1 MKEQYRDLEFS
12 IEARDHYFI
21 LKEGVLS
28 ILRSEFHTK
37 AVALSTLISLFHT
50 KTGVLSILR
59 SEFHTKTAA

>member
-28 ILRSEFHTK
+28 ILRSGFHTK
-37 AVALSTLISLFHT
+37 MFTILFII
-50 KTGVLSILR
+50 KLLPNER
-59 SEFHTKTAA
+59 F